1 MLLLPEAD
9 CEEVID
15 LGPKRSTYPTCR
27 RETYTHPVA
36 EDDTSEHLAVGL
48 GELQKTAVD
57 RWFTKRGLPNL
68 IEGYSAT
75 EDVFTRAAPVL
86 LLFWVFGIVGAYG
99 DRFTG
104 WSQAFAAIAGIGF
117 LAAVAALVNW
127 LRGRRYFQVP
137 DHVGFIELGAFV
149 LAPAFLP
156 VIVANSSVS
165 LFLQEIA
172 LGIAVLVLIWFW
184 FGFGLGSIIRWAV
197 GNLFRQ
203 ITNVLTLMM
212 RSLPLLLVFTMF
224 LFLNAELW
232 QVANDFTTPLFL
244 AATGGLI
251 GVSLLFVLF
260 RIPAELHDIGQFATM
275 SEVETH
281 RRRSGAPLEGMVAQ
295 PELTPPLTSIDR
307 LNVAILTIFAIGVQI
322 ALIMMIVGLFY
333 VAFGLVAVRPTTIE
347 QWTTGGSGST
357 DTLLD
362 LRLFGADIPLTG
374 ELLKVTGF
382 LMAFAS
388 LQFTVSA
395 LTDSAYRAEFFDELT
410 SEIRDALAVRVVYL
424 DRLGA
429 SERVEKR

>member
-1 MLLLPEAD
+1 MA
-9 CEEVID
+9 V
-15 LGPKRSTYPTCR
+15 
-27 RETYTHPVA
+27 
-36 EDDTSEHLAVGL
+36 DDTTEHPAIGL
-48 GELQKTAVD
+48 DEQQKVVVD

-104 WSQAFAAIAGIGF
+104 WSQAFAALAGIAF
-117 LAAVAALVNW
+117 LGAVGALVNW
-127 LRGRRYFQVP
+127 LRGRRYFQIP
-137 DHVGFIELGAFV
+137 DHVGFIELSAFV
-149 LAPAFLP
+149 LGPAFLP
-156 VIVANSSVS
+156 VIVANSSIS
-165 LFLQEIA
+165 LFLRVIA
-172 LGIAVLVLIWFW
+172 LGLGVLVLVWFW

-232 QVANDFTTPLFL
+232 QVANDFTNPLFFT
-244 AATGGLI
+244 ATGGLV

-260 RIPAELHDIGQFATM
+260 RIPSELHDIGQFAT
-275 SEVETH
+275 SREVETH
-281 RRRSGAPLEGMVAQ
+281 RLRSGAPIEGKVAQ
-295 PELTPPLTSIDR
+295 PELAPPLTSIDR

-322 ALIMMIVGLFY
+322 ALVMTIVGAFY

-410 SEIRDALAVRVVYL
+410 SEIREALAVRAVYL

-429 SERVEKR
+429 TQPHEER